1 MEKEITCQGRSIG
14 STELSWLRSIVRD
27 HPDWTRHKI
36 TKHIC
41 EQWDWRTH
49 TGQLKTFAARSL
61 IDKLEQRG
69 YIKLPPIQ
77 KKSRHSPRLPYPNDF
92 NIPQSQPISG
102 TLGCFTPLSV
112 LIPNSNSYEDHCVG
126 FYLNRYHY
134 LGFNKTV
141 GKNIKY
147 LVKDRQG
154 RDLACLVFGSAAWK
168 TADRDHF
175 IGWNTKQREINL
187 HLLTNNARFFI
198 LPWVRIPHL
207 GSHILGLITRRIKK
221 DWINRY
227 GHPVHLLETFVETPH
242 FKGTCYPALGNKG
255 GTNWRKVGKTKGRS
269 RQDRKHNLSVPIK
282 AIWLY
287 PLTRNFQQVLCNE
300 S

>member
-242 FKGTCYPALGNKG
+242 FKGTCYKAA
-255 GTNWRKVGKTKGRS
+255 NWRKVGKTKGRS